1 MGENILLYALDIV
14 LLVLIQIQLFLQ
26 QNNNIV
32 GKLKGWT
39 EQSKTELQLA
49 LYLAP
54 NGWGGDGR
62 DLTGSRKYYKQKQKY
77 FSIIKKGKLQ
87 LQCNWEFLP
96 SNIFILIPL
105 YLLKVYSQE
114 KIKSL

>member
-39 EQSKTELQLA
+39 EQSKTEL
-49 LYLAP
+49 
-54 NGWGGDGR
+54 
-62 DLTGSRKYYKQKQKY
+62 
-77 FSIIKKGKLQ
+77 
-87 LQCNWEFLP
+87 
-96 SNIFILIPL
+96 
-105 YLLKVYSQE
+105 
-114 KIKSL
+114 